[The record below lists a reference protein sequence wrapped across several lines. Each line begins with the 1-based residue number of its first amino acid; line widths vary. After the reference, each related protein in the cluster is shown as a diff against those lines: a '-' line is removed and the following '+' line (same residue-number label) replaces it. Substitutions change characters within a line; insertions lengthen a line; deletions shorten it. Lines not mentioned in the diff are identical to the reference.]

1 MFSCFRPLLG
11 VSLMGVVMLG
21 LGFTAVP
28 ALAEEE
34 EQVVAIVNGEKLY
47 RADLDVAIRMLPS
60 QYQKMP
66 IDIVYPAL
74 VDQVVEAKLVEEEGR
89 KNGFLDKA
97 DVQASLKRAEGRII
111 QQAYL
116 TSYVEDNLNEESMR
130 VHYKEL
136 METAEPR
143 EEVHARHILVSD
155 EAQARDII
163 AELANGGD
171 FVEIAREK
179 SVGPE
184 AANGGDLGFFS
195 ADQMVPEF
203 AEAAFALEPGATSE
217 APVRSSYGW
226 HVIKVED
233 RRVVGPPTFEEAQNE
248 VATSLSKIIIGKM
261 IADLRDGAKIE
272 VFNLDGTPMKDKK

>member
-1 MFSCFRPLLG
+1 MFSCFRPALG
-11 VSLMGVVMLG
+11 VSLMGVALLVF
-21 LGFTAVP
+21 GFTAVP
-28 ALAEEE
+28 VQAEEE
-34 EQVVAIVNGEKLY
+34 AQVVAIVNGEKLY
-47 RADLDVAIRMLPS
+47 RADLDVAIRMLPA

-89 KNGFLDKA
+89 KKGLLEDA

-116 TSYVEDNLNEESMR
+116 TRYVEENLSEDAMR

-143 EEVHARHILVSD
+143 EEVHARHILVSE

-171 FVEIAREK
+171 FIEIAREK

-203 AEAAFALEPGATSE
+203 AEAAFALEPGAISE

-226 HVIKVED
+226 HVIKVEE
-233 RRVVGPPTFEEAQNE
+233 RRVVAAPTFEEAQNE

-261 IADLRDGAKIE
+261 IADLRGGAKIE
-272 VFNLDGTPMKDKK
+272 VFKLDGTPMEDKK

>member
-1 MFSCFRPLLG
+1 
-11 VSLMGVVMLG
+11 MGVVMLG

-171 FVEIAREK
+171 FVEIAR
-179 SVGPE
+179 
-184 AANGGDLGFFS
+184 
-195 ADQMVPEF
+195 
-203 AEAAFALEPGATSE
+203 
-217 APVRSSYGW
+217 
-226 HVIKVED
+226 
-233 RRVVGPPTFEEAQNE
+233 
-248 VATSLSKIIIGKM
+248 
-261 IADLRDGAKIE
+261 
-272 VFNLDGTPMKDKK
+272 